1 MTLLKGFVRGNLD
14 NIKQQDINSD
24 KLYAIKDMP
33 DNSITNEQMELA
45 VNDNAAAAF
54 FRINNT
60 YICIDEGEYIKNH
73 IYKWLGDS
81 WEDITPV
88 TLVNTGDGSK
98 YLSDDGSYKTLEIPQ
113 VELDDTTINRNSE
126 NKLQAVG
133 ITDGTDI
140 IDYNTLYQA
149 ISTKWEV

>member
-1 MTLLKGFVRGNLD
+1 MTLLKGFVRGNLND
-14 NIKQQDINSD
+14 IKQQDINSD
-24 KLYAIKDMP
+24 KLYVIKDMP
-33 DNSITNEQMELA
+33 DNSITNQQMELA

-54 FRINNT
+54 FRINNA
-60 YICIDEGEYIKNH
+60 YICIDEGIYTKNH

-88 TLVNTGDGSK
+88 
-98 YLSDDGSYKTLEIPQ
+98 SDVEI
-113 VELDDTTINRNSE
+113 DDITITKNSQD
-126 NKLQAVG
+126 KIQAIG
-133 ITDGTDI
+133 ITDGTDV